1 MEMIGA
7 FGLRQT
13 SDRLKH
19 AEEHFNLN
27 QDQVVYNLTLGEP
40 RLSDFPYELL
50 DNLKQIEKI
59 NNYYPSFGDPA
70 LRQQIL
76 NRYYKDLSLNN
87 IVISHGAIGALDVI
101 MRSKLT
107 TGSEILISDP
117 GFPPYEKL
125 ARFAGATV
133 LKYKINLHCSET
145 MIDWDSIRK
154 TITGKTK
161 IILINSPHNPSG
173 KVFTELDM
181 QLLNEMLDY
190 YPDLIFVMDEVYR
203 DLIYTSLPHYDLSS
217 LLERGY
223 IVNSFS
229 KIFPMQGARIGW
241 VISSEEK
248 IQEMA
253 VYYNNAYGAISS
265 FGQEL
270 AKLILAKNINYCP
283 RYKKAKSTACAI
295 LDQYK
300 VDYVT
305 PEGAFF
311 ICVNYVAPD
320 LEVISELEQLGVLA
334 VPGSAFGSI
343 SSGYIRL
350 SFAQNEKVLKESFHI
365 IGQHWQDRRSEMKL
379 C

>member
-1 MEMIGA
+1 MESVGA

-13 SDRLKH
+13 SDKLKN
-19 AEEHFNLN
+19 AEANFNLS
-27 QDQVVYNLTLGEP
+27 QDRTIYNLTLGEP

-50 DNLKQIEKI
+50 DKLKQVEKI
-59 NNYYPSFGDPA
+59 NNYYPSFGDPV

-76 NRYYKDLSLNN
+76 SRYYKEQSLHN
-87 IVISHGAIGALDVI
+87 IIISHGAIGALDVI

-107 TGSEILISDP
+107 AGSEILISDP

-125 ARFAGATV
+125 ARFTGATV
-133 LKYKINLHCSET
+133 FKYKINLHTSET
-145 MIDWDSIRK
+145 MIDWESVKRSI
-154 TITGKTK
+154 TK
-161 IILINSPHNPSG
+161 ATRIILINSPHNPSG
-173 KVFTELDM
+173 RVFTELDM
-181 QLLNEMLDY
+181 QFLHEMLND
-190 YPDLIFVMDEVYR
+190 YPDLLFVMDEVYR
-203 DLIYTSLPHYDLSS
+203 DLIYTSLPHHDLTQ
-217 LLERGY
+217 LLDRGY

-241 VISSEEK
+241 VITSEEK
-248 IQEMA
+248 VQEMA

-270 AKLILAKNINYCP
+270 AKLLLTQNINYHP
-283 RYKKAKSTACAI
+283 RYKKAKKLACSI
-295 LDQYK
+295 LDYYK
-300 VDYVT
+300 VDYVL

-334 VPGSAFGSI
+334 VPGSAFGTMSH
-343 SSGYIRL
+343 GYIRL

-365 IGQHWQDRRSEMKL
+365 IGQHWQDRKNGMLL

>member
-1 MEMIGA
+1 MEMLGA

-13 SDRLKH
+13 SEKYKNKTDINLETDRI
-19 AEEHFNLN
+19 
-27 QDQVVYNLTLGEP
+27 VYNLTLGEP
-40 RLSDFPYELL
+40 RLSEFPYDLL
-50 DNLKQIEKI
+50 DSLKQVEKI
-59 NNYYPSFGDPA
+59 NNYYPSFGDPD

-76 NRYYKDLSLNN
+76 DRYYKNLTTGN
-87 IVISHGAIGALDVI
+87 IIISHGAIGALDVI
-101 MRSKLT
+101 MRSQLAI
-107 TGSEILISDP
+107 GSEILISDP

-125 ARFAGATV
+125 ARFSGATI
-133 LKYKINLHCSET
+133 LKYKINLYPSET
-145 MIDWDSIRK
+145 MIDWESVRK
-154 TITGKTK
+154 AISGKTK

-181 QLLNEMLDY
+181 QRLNEMMDY
-190 YPDLIFVMDEVYR
+190 YPDLLFVMDEVYR
-203 DLIYTSLPHYDLSS
+203 DLIYSSLPHYDLTEF
-217 LLERGY
+217 LDRGY

-229 KIFPMQGARIGW
+229 KTFPMQGARIGW
-241 VISSEEK
+241 VVSSLDK
-248 IQEMA
+248 IQEMS

-270 AKLILAKNINYCP
+270 AKLILAKNINYQP

-320 LEVISELEQLGVLA
+320 LEVISELELLGVMA
-334 VPGSAFGSI
+334 VPGSAFGAM

-350 SFAQNEKVLKESFHI
+350 SFAQNEKTLKESFHI